1 MNLLLNAVDA
11 SEPGGVV
18 RVRMEAANGHVDIAV
33 EDNGPGLSA
42 ESQEQVFEAFY
53 TTKPGGTGLGLA
65 VTKTV
70 LERMGATIHASN
82 YPNGA
87 RFTIQLPTEAT
98 S

>member
-1 MNLLLNAVDA
+1 M
-11 SEPGGVV
+11 SV
-18 RVRMEAANGHVDIAV
+18 RIQTADNHIDIAV
-33 EDNGPGLSA
+33 EDSGPGLSA

-70 LERMGATIHASN
+70 LEKMGATIQASN
-82 YPNGA
+82 HANGA
-87 RFTIQLPTEAT
+87 SFTIQLPREAA

>member
-1 MNLLLNAVDA
+1 MFGCSPIED
-11 SEPGGVV
+11 
-18 RVRMEAANGHVDIAV
+18 HIDIAV
-33 EDNGPGLSA
+33 EDTGPGLSA

-70 LERMGATIHASN
+70 LEKMGATIQASN
-82 YPNGA
+82 YASGA
-87 RFTIQLPTEAT
+87 RFTIQLPREVL